1 MKCNNCGHEMPDNSK
16 FCPSCGKAVVDAQA
30 APALKADAQEKETQ
44 VPAKQ
49 EPNKK
54 GGILKIIGGVVGA
67 LVLLS
72 VIGSCMSG
80 NKDSKGNSTTLER
93 TYVYHLLSGEF
104 GLTRDKLVQF
114 AIAGGFNLEETNTL
128 LKYGH
133 MAPLYA
139 RDTRDAVLIYS
150 LNRKLSL
157 MDTNQ
162 ALEELGHK
170 LLK

>member
-1 MKCNNCGHEMPDNSK
+1 MYSTTEDLQSQINKTKSMDQLQKLQEATADK
-16 FCPSCGKAVVDAQA
+16 YA
-30 APALKADAQEKETQ
+30 APSAWEYLLATAAKHGLDKAML
-44 VPAKQ
+44 AKS
-49 EPNKK
+49 
-54 GGILKIIGGVVGA
+54 IIQQSA
-67 LVLLS
+67 
-72 VIGSCMSG
+72 
-80 NKDSKGNSTTLER
+80 LER

-114 AIAGGFNLEETNTL
+114 AIAGGFTLEETNTL

-133 MAPLYA
+133 LAPLYA